1 MRCRYTSALL
11 FPGVVVRALHLPSTI
26 QEERNEPSLAPS
38 LDTLELDEA
47 ASDVDVAL
55 LENEG
60 FEQADADTD
69 QDATEVSEDSLQFLD
84 KFGDVDLQPPSCQD
98 ELTEM
103 ADTAAPGNVGA
114 PSETDGM
121 QLEVDIP
128 AFAELPGTT
137 QLPNVGISSAT
148 AVHIEKELV
157 TAVVKA
163 LRNTTLPQQTPAV
176 AKAAAV
182 VQRASVQPP
191 VAAVKQAL
199 PAQPPQQPAP
209 AHPQQSVPKVSP
221 VPSQPPSQPPQL
233 PRKSPPQQYPAH
245 LLEQEP
251 KPPPAQV
258 PKPPPGPP
266 RKQKPKRAAPT
277 RKPKPIRAP
286 PPGQVPKPAAT
297 QVKRELVQK
306 AGAIT
311 ADQASTTTA
320 TTTAAEPTTSSTVL
334 VSTVLSTTTTSST
347 TSTTTSQ
354 ETTSTSTYLISTTL
368 STTTTSSATSTTTS
382 KETTSSST
390 YLISTTLSTTT
401 TSSATSTTTSK
412 ETTMTTTVTTTPRP
426 KKKKKPPWACN
437 TKKCQSIRVG
447 LAAGTVSSAMLV
459 VGVVNSLVF

>member
-297 QVKRELVQK
+297 Q
-306 AGAIT
+306 
-311 ADQASTTTA
+311 ASTTTA
-320 TTTAAEPTTSSTVL
+320 TTTAAEEEEITIPKIEL
-334 VSTVLSTTTTSST
+334 DLKMPD
-347 TSTTTSQ
+347 
-354 ETTSTSTYLISTTL
+354 ED
-368 STTTTSSATSTTTS
+368 A
-382 KETTSSST
+382 E
-390 YLISTTLSTTT
+390 
-401 TSSATSTTTSK
+401 